1 MGISGFAIEENLTI
15 GFGGLTAFALDKLQ
29 SQYFFGDANT
39 SLAIRESFTRKIIF
53 QGNQKELDKY
63 LSNLKGPINNHSQ
76 HVIDLI
82 KNIRLSLVLT
92 LANFD
97 KLLYSFIEG
106 DYLISSTGNSNSF
119 IWRNNHILKKSS
131 DVEIDSTLANKI
143 SIKYLT
149 IKDKDLSSI
158 NIAMN
163 RLLSATCMRDSLDD
177 MLIDAVMCWENIIGS
192 EHEVT
197 FKVCASMAKLL
208 SENNNDR
215 NLIFKEL
222 KTIYNERSEL
232 VHGNIKY
239 NTNQNDIN
247 KAVIYAAKL
256 MDVIISNDKLLS
268 MANDERS
275 DYILLSS

>member
-1 MGISGFAIEENLTI
+1 
-15 GFGGLTAFALDKLQ
+15 
-29 SQYFFGDANT
+29 
-39 SLAIRESFTRKIIF
+39 
-53 QGNQKELDKY
+53 
-63 LSNLKGPINNHSQ
+63 
-76 HVIDLI
+76 
-82 KNIRLSLVLT
+82 
-92 LANFD
+92 
-97 KLLYSFIEG
+97 
-106 DYLISSTGNSNSF
+106 
-119 IWRNNHILKKSS
+119 
-131 DVEIDSTLANKI
+131 
-143 SIKYLT
+143 
-149 IKDKDLSSI
+149 
-158 NIAMN
+158 
-163 RLLSATCMRDSLDD
+163 
-177 MLIDAVMCWENIIGS
+177 MCWENIIGS

-247 KAVIYAAKL
+247 KAIIYAAKL